1 MRNRPAGGT
10 GTTHMETKS
19 LLCLHCRAALILEK
33 GGLFVYLYIV
43 LPTFCGIVP
52 AVSPSDGPCWE
63 YQSMITR
70 RNEHPT
76 GYK

>member
-1 MRNRPAGGT
+1 
-10 GTTHMETKS
+10 METKS
-19 LLCLHCRAALILEK
+19 LLCLHCRATLILVK

-52 AVSPSDGPCWE
+52 AVSPSAGPCWE

>member
-1 MRNRPAGGT
+1 M
-10 GTTHMETKS
+10 
-19 LLCLHCRAALILEK
+19 
-33 GGLFVYLYIV
+33 YLYIV
-43 LPTFCGIVP
+43 LPTFFGIVL
-52 AVSPSDGPCWE
+52 AVSPSAGPCWE